1 MSEIYQ
7 RPSKLVEVD
16 GVEYKITA
24 YDAMSGLDYQFKVG
38 NPNPQLIQE
47 MISKGVTLNSMA
59 IDPKKFN
66 QLFSGR
72 LPHLMKLYSEVLEFN
87 FTDPL
92 DVSDSEEL

>member
-7 RPSKLVEVD
+7 RPSKTVEID
-16 GVEYKITA
+16 GTEYKITA
-24 YDAMSGLDYQFKVG
+24 YDAMTGLDYQFKVAS
-38 NPNPQLIQE
+38 PSPQLIQE
-47 MISKGVTLNSMA
+47 MIAKGVTLNSLA
-59 IDPKKFN
+59 IDPKKFS

-72 LPHLMKLYSEVLEFN
+72 LPHLMKLYGEVLEFN